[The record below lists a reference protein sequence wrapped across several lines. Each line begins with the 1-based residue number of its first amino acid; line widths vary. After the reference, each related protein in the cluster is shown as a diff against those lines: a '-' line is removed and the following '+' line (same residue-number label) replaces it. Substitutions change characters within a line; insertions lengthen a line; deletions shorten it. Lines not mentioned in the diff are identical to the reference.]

1 MAVTRSIYNFL
12 NLVINMAQ
20 KKGNTNLLIFG
31 AIAAGGFYYI
41 YKKQKDQKEAAAKEA
56 ESQAKEAEKAIQTE
70 TKPTK
75 KSAPVPTAA
84 ERAYTEAI
92 RKLQT
97 ALGISP
103 TTGYVGD
110 KTKAALRALKLS
122 DVVTSGNVADL
133 ITKVEAAKKKSAT
146 PSKPVLSLAQQVQ
159 NAWNKSTSSKL
170 IVTETITIKPKLED
184 KVRNVWNDDPG
195 KYSRTFY
202 KGNTIARAD
211 GYTIVGTTTSNKVVL
226 KNKAG
231 EFFLLDPNKFIV
243 Q

>member
-1 MAVTRSIYNFL
+1 MAKKKNNILIPALVTGVVGFMAYT
-12 NLVINMAQ
+12 NMKRRQ
-20 KKGNTNLLIFG
+20 
-31 AIAAGGFYYI
+31 
-41 YKKQKDQKEAAAKEA
+41 QKEAAEKEA
-56 ESQAKEAEKAIQTE
+56 ENQAREAEKAIQTE
-70 TKPTK
+70 TKPSK

-103 TTGYVGD
+103 TTGFVGD
-110 KTKAALRALKLS
+110 KTKAALRALKLT

-159 NAWNKSTSSKL
+159 NAWNKSASSKL
-170 IVTETITIKPKLED
+170 IVTETITTKPKLED
-184 KVRNVWNDDPG
+184 KVRAVWNDDPS
-195 KYSRTFY
+195 KYDRTFY
-202 KGNTIARAD
+202 KGSSLSRAD
-211 GYTIVGTTTSNKVVL
+211 GYTIPGTTTSNKVVL
-226 KNKAG
+226 RNKAG
-231 EFFLLDPNKFIV
+231 EFFLLDPRKFIV